1 MEKAELTSQQI
12 AHLLI
17 VVEDKEI
24 LKCLKEQLISV
35 KKSENPYKALEQW
48 DADLQGAY
56 KVMKRLMAHAST
68 LETACK
74 GKVKVV
80 LDGEDVDVCEMLR
93 DENTT
98 NSGEA
103 YFYTARTLIEYAKTY
118 SAEEALSLVAKLNYL
133 NIVIPQIEQVFIE
146 FSNTTH
152 KQEDSSNEKNNEQE
166 VEKKLI

>member
-1 MEKAELTSQQI
+1 MEKAELTSHQI

-17 VVEDKEI
+17 VVENKEM
-24 LKCLKEQLISV
+24 LKNLKEQLITV
-35 KKSENPYKALEQW
+35 KNSENPYKALEQW

-56 KVMKRLMAHAST
+56 KVMKSLIAHAST

-80 LDGEDVDVCEMLR
+80 LDGEEVDVCEMLN
-93 DENTT
+93 DESTT
-98 NSGEA
+98 NSSEA
-103 YFYTARTLIEYAKTY
+103 YFYTARTLIEYAKAY

-133 NIVIPQIEQVFIE
+133 NIVIPQIEQVFLE

-152 KQEDSSNEKNNEQE
+152 QPQEDNPNEK
-166 VEKKLI
+166 